1 MGKYVAIFAGVALV
15 LLVFFGYLYLTFGC
29 HYKGKE
35 FSPDDF
41 TVRHF
46 TYHYEPITGT
56 VLSGRTFTKDT
67 STLLS
72 SLVPDKLVKP
82 ISKKEKTW
90 HLIRDNGNYFSGA
103 SVDSD
108 ARFLIN
114 FLSLQNEN
122 GENTWTAWN
131 SENPKLAPVLWP
143 FIAEMARDEMYLVVG
158 DVFSFVLNADVS
170 KPKGFQ
176 ADLQREI
183 AKAYLKLGKFD
194 FENDNLKSAKYRI
207 SKSIKYDSTGE
218 ARVLLKRI
226 DDLIANGDAPVLEA
240 MPD

>member
-1 MGKYVAIFAGVALV
+1 MGKYLAIFSVIALV
-15 LLVFFGYLYLTFGC
+15 LLVFFGYLYLTYGC
-29 HYKGKE
+29 RYSGKE

-41 TVRHF
+41 SARYF
-46 TYHYEPITGT
+46 TYHYEPITET
-56 VLSGRTFTKDT
+56 VLSGRTFSKD
-67 STLLS
+67 SGGWLPN
-72 SLVPDKLVKP
+72 LVADKLVKP
-82 ISKKEKTW
+82 VYKKEKTW
-90 HLIRDNGNYFSGA
+90 HLIHDNGNYFRGA

-114 FLSLQNEN
+114 FLSLRNEN

-131 SENPKLAPVLWP
+131 SENPKLAKVLWP

-158 DVFSFVLNADVS
+158 DVFSFVLDADVS
-170 KPKGFQ
+170 KPKTFQ
-176 ADLQREI
+176 ADLQREV

-194 FENDNLKSAKYRI
+194 FENNDLKSAKVRI

-218 ARVLLKRI
+218 ARVLLKRT

-240 MPD
+240 MPE